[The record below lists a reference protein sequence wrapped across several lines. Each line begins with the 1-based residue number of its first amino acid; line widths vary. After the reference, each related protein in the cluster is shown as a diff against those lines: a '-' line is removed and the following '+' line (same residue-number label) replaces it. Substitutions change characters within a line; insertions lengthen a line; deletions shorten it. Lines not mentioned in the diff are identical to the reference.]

1 MAAGLSSPRRQNER
15 GNRRA
20 DRKTEK
26 RATNQA
32 IRKIVPKR
40 RCGVLQQRRECTRG
54 EQIDAHLDKFHSVLR
69 PMKTQTFG
77 RIQPGILLAGHS
89 KPVLVQPPCQK
100 EKLAGAE
107 SVRCKS
113 LCRSE
118 LLKNVFERLGRRATN
133 PGRISVSDDPSP
145 RQSLALN
152 TSARSDLRL

>member
-54 EQIDAHLDKFHSVLR
+54 EQIDAHLDKFHAVLR
-69 PMKTQTFG
+69 PMKTQTFS

-89 KPVLVQPPCQK
+89 KPALVQPPCQK
-100 EKLAGAE
+100 EKLIGAR

-118 LLKNVFERLGRRATN
+118 LLKNVCKTCDRQATN

-145 RQSLALN
+145 RQSSAVN
-152 TSARSDLRL
+152 TLARSELRL